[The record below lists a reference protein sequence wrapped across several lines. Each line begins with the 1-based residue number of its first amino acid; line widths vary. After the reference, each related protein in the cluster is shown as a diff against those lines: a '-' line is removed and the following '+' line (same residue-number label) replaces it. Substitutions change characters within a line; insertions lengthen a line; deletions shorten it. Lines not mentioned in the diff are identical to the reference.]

1 MSILDDPK
9 SIMGIGEIMVDTDDE
24 FDIDDLEKSIIK
36 GSSYNKNTNTADIS
50 KEYKNELEKLS
61 NQFGIDSKFKSQSSF
76 GNQNSKIAD
85 SFGTSQ
91 FENEEESED
100 DEPASFGQTNGG
112 SLGGGGFGGGSNS
125 YSNGGSNYLN
135 NNGSGFGSGSGQPS
149 EFNSNNKYTSQFSGQ
164 FSNEGT
170 YQTVEEMRQAN
181 IKKVLNNID
190 KNEDTV
196 AFINEED
203 EEDEMAKILEH
214 IDQLTTNLTAEGVDL
229 SRIPSIHAGSTRK
242 EARSV
247 LKVLQIKNDKLRYCD
262 IFEEVILS
270 GAFMLESTFDGKKSF
285 FGNQIDLTGWPDSV
299 KVKLRRMRYDT
310 SSFVGEV
317 VKGYNIGSGWRIL
330 FELLP
335 SLFLYSRDRRI
346 RSNDNL
352 VSDDKY
358 KNAINEL
365 NSK

>member
-9 SIMGIGEIMVDTDDE
+9 SIIGIGEIMVDTDDE

-36 GSSYNKNTNTADIS
+36 GSSYSKAKSTQDIT
-50 KEYKNELEKLS
+50 KEYKEELDKLS
-61 NQFGIDSKFKSQSSF
+61 NYFGIESKPKSISSHTSSVSPPKSSFDTNYSLKDDNDEDDDEDLNTFGNSSF
-76 GNQNSKIAD
+76 GQSTNNTQQN
-85 SFGTSQ
+85 TS
-91 FENEEESED
+91 
-100 DEPASFGQTNGG
+100 
-112 SLGGGGFGGGSNS
+112 
-125 YSNGGSNYLN
+125 SNYSSSNYNLPSSSN
-135 NNGSGFGSGSGQPS
+135 YNSSNYNTSNYNASNYNSSPYESG
-149 EFNSNNKYTSQFSGQ
+149 NYR
-164 FSNEGT
+164 
-170 YQTVEEMRQAN
+170 TVEEMRQAD
-181 IKKVLNNID
+181 IKKVLSGID

-203 EEDEMAKILEH
+203 EEDEMAKLIEH
-214 IDQLTTNLTAEGVDL
+214 IDHLRTNLKAEGVDL
-229 SRIPSIHAGSTRK
+229 DRIPEITANSNRK

-247 LKVLQIKNDKLRYCD
+247 LKVLQIKNDRLRYCD

-270 GAFMLESTFDGKKSF
+270 GAFMLESTFDGKKVW

-310 SSFVGEV
+310 SSFIGEV
-317 VKGYNIGSGWRIL
+317 VKGYNIGAGWRIL

-352 VSDDKY
+352 ASDAKY

>member
-36 GSSYNKNTNTADIS
+36 GSSYNKNTNTTDIS

-100 DEPASFGQTNGG
+100 DEPASFGHT
-112 SLGGGGFGGGSNS
+112 
-125 YSNGGSNYLN
+125 NGGSNYLN
-135 NNGSGFGSGSGQPS
+135 NSSSGGGFGNGGGFGGGNGISQPS